1 MHPSR
6 IQSFFA
12 FVFVTAF
19 SGQAPGQSMLDS
31 EPPRLAPSRMTPAEL
46 NRRHAWEAY
55 ALGVLCEHQNRL
67 ADAVKAFEK
76 VLVNDPDNLSAL
88 RELVPLY
95 LTFDR
100 GSDALATSRKI
111 LELDP
116 ADHETWCLYSRQL
129 KAMGQLAEAQRA
141 LEKAWECP
149 ALKDNSDAF
158 LQVASEL
165 AETYESRKD
174 DRHAL
179 GVYREVAKVLEPGK
193 DNVRLGE
200 IYESMGRICQRA
212 GHNGSALEAFTRA
225 QSRFLNDDPLRAST
239 LNLDL
244 ATAYEAKG
252 EPEAALIKLDQY
264 LQTQPPGT
272 EPYEFRSRLLT
283 QLGCENE
290 MLGWLEQA
298 SARDAHNLSLKM
310 ILARR
315 YAKEGKANAAEQAY
329 LQITAE
335 SSSPDAYRELYR
347 LYQAQERMG
356 EVLKL
361 LNDVVARDS
370 GDATRSAPPTQAGAM
385 AMVLRG
391 DRDLAQAVIAAAI
404 APSQDRKALKPETCR
419 FLALLAD
426 SWRQYDAAEELYRD
440 YLAQGADP
448 QVEPLVY
455 SRLLEVLWMADKR
468 DAIVDVCRQGLRAAH
483 VTNRALFHRHLARA
497 LILSGKISEALTE
510 ADQVVQLANDQNRI
524 QSRLFRAQLLS
535 NAEQCERAEAEC
547 VSLLGKA
554 KRPADVRDI
563 RQTLSVVY
571 STAGKVAKAEEQ
583 LTLVL
588 DADPDDATANN
599 DLGYL
604 MADQNHDLDRAE
616 RLIRKAIQLD
626 REQKKSAARGEQD
639 DDAPNAA
646 YIDSL
651 GWVLFRRGR
660 LAEARR
666 ELEKAASLP
675 EGKTDPVVW
684 DHLGDV
690 YFRLG
695 KLPRAKEA
703 WQKAITLFDTER
715 RRSPGSEYRKIK
727 QKLESQKSEAPE

>member
-1 MHPSR
+1 MTR
-6 IQSFFA
+6 A
-12 FVFVTAF
+12 DLKRR
-19 SGQAPGQSMLDS
+19 QARES
-31 EPPRLAPSRMTPAEL
+31 
-46 NRRHAWEAY
+46 Y
-55 ALGVLCEHQNRL
+55 AIGILCEHRNQL
-67 ADAVKAFEK
+67 ANAIKAFEK
-76 VLVNDPDNLSAL
+76 VIEHEPDNVSAL

-100 GSDALATSRKI
+100 ASDALATSRRI
-111 LELDP
+111 LKLDR
-116 ADHETWCLYSRQL
+116 DDYETWCLYSRQL
-129 KAMGQLAEAQRA
+129 KTTGQLADAQSA
-141 LEKAWECP
+141 LEKAWKCP
-149 ALKDNSDAF
+149 ALRENSEAF

-174 DRHAL
+174 DRRAL
-179 GVYREVAKVLEPGK
+179 AIYRDVAKQLEPGK

-200 IYESMGRICQRA
+200 IYECIGRICQRT
-212 GHNGSALEAFTRA
+212 GSHRSALEAFARA
-225 QSRFLNDDPLRAST
+225 QSRFLATDPLRAST

-244 ATAYEAKG
+244 ATAYEAIG
-252 EPEAALIKLDQY
+252 EPEAALMNLDQY

-272 EPYEFRSRLLT
+272 EPYDFRSRLLR
-283 QLGCENE
+283 QLGREDE
-290 MLGWLEQA
+290 MLGWLQRA
-298 SARDAHNLSLKM
+298 SERDAHNLSLKT
-310 ILARR
+310 ILARQ
-315 YAKEGKANAAEQAY
+315 YAKEGKAKDAEQVY

-335 SSSPDAYRELYR
+335 SSSPDAYRELYK
-347 LYQAQERMG
+347 LYQAEKRMG

-361 LNDVVARDS
+361 LNDGVAHES
-370 GDATRSAPPTQAGAM
+370 GDATRPSAATQAGAM
-385 AMVLRG
+385 AIVLRG
-391 DRDLAQAVIAAAI
+391 DRGLAQALIGTARGL
-404 APSQDRKALKPETCR
+404 SRKALKPETYR

-426 SWRQYDAAEELYRD
+426 SWRQYDAAEQFYRD
-440 YLAQGADP
+440 YLSVGADP

-455 SRLLEVLWMADKR
+455 ARLLEVLWMADKR
-468 DAIVDVCRQGLRAAH
+468 DAIVEVCRAGLRTARG
-483 VTNRALFHRHLARA
+483 TNRALFHRHLARA
-497 LILSGKISEALTE
+497 LILSGKISEALAE
-510 ADQVVQLANDQNRI
+510 ADQVVQLSNDQNRI

-535 NAEQCERAEAEC
+535 NAEQTERAEAEC
-547 VSLLGKA
+547 VSLLGEA

-588 DADPDDATANN
+588 DADPNDATANN

-616 RLIRKAIQLD
+616 RLIRKAIELD
-626 REQKKSAARGEQD
+626 QEQMKSTARDEQ
-639 DDAPNAA
+639 AEVVPNAA

-666 ELEKAASLP
+666 ELEKAVSLP

-703 WQKAITLFDTER
+703 WQMAITLFDTER

-727 QKLESQKSEAPE
+727 QKLASEQSPAPG

>member
-6 IQSFFA
+6 TQSFFA
-12 FVFVTAF
+12 FVFVTVF
-19 SGQAPGQSMLDS
+19 CTQAPGQSILDP
-31 EPPRLAPSRMTPAEL
+31 EPPRLAPSRLTPADL
-46 NRRHAWEAY
+46 NRRQARECY
-55 ALGVLCEHQNRL
+55 ALGVLCERRNQL
-67 ADAVKAFEK
+67 TDALKAFEK
-76 VLVNDPDNLSAL
+76 VVVHDPDSLSAL

-100 GSDALATSRKI
+100 GSDALATSRRV

-116 ADHETWCLYSRQL
+116 ADCETWCLYARQL
-129 KAMGQLAEAQRA
+129 KAMGRLAEAQTG

-149 ALKDNSDAF
+149 ALKENSESF

-174 DRHAL
+174 DRRAL
-179 GVYREVAKVLEPGK
+179 AIYREVAKALERGK

-200 IYESMGRICQRA
+200 TYECIGRICQRA
-212 GHNGSALEAFTRA
+212 GHHGSALEAFARS
-225 QSRFLNDDPLRAST
+225 QSRFLAEDPLRAST

-244 ATAYEAKG
+244 ATTYEARG

-272 EPYEFRSRLLT
+272 EPYEFRSRLLR
-283 QLGCENE
+283 QLGRENE
-290 MLGWLEQA
+290 MLGWLKQA
-298 SARDAHNLSLKM
+298 SERDAHNLSLKM
-310 ILARR
+310 ILARQ
-315 YAKEGKANAAEQAY
+315 YAKEGKANDAEQAY

-335 SSSPDAYRELYR
+335 SSSPDAYRELYK
-347 LYQAQERMG
+347 LYQAQKRLG
-356 EVLKL
+356 EVLRI
-361 LNDVVARDS
+361 LNDAVARDS
-370 GDATRSAPPTQAGAM
+370 GDVARSAPATQAGAI

-391 DRDLAQAVIAAAI
+391 DRDLAQAVIVAAR
-404 APSQDRKALKPETCR
+404 APSRDRKALRPETCR

-426 SWRQYDAAEELYRD
+426 SWRQYDAAEEFYRD
-440 YLAQGADP
+440 YLALGADP

-455 SRLLEVLWMADKR
+455 ARLLEVLWMADKR
-468 DAIVDVCRQGLRAAH
+468 DAIVGVCRAGLRSAH

-497 LILSGKISEALTE
+497 LIVSGKITEALAE

-547 VSLLGKA
+547 VGLLREA
-554 KRPADVRDI
+554 KRPEDVRDI

-571 STAGKVAKAEEQ
+571 SNAGKVSKAEEQ
-583 LTLVL
+583 LTMVL

-639 DDAPNAA
+639 DDAPIAA

-651 GWVLFRRGR
+651 GWVLFRRGQ

-666 ELEKAASLP
+666 ELEKAVSLP

-695 KLPRAKEA
+695 RVPRAKEA

-727 QKLESQKSEAPE
+727 QKLESQQADAPG